1 MKQKNTK
8 ELDFDNT
15 MKKVEG
21 ISNKVDVIMRN
32 RLIIAFFL
40 IVDGVAFILNPN
52 TTLSG
57 MAKKH
62 HFVDNFCRRLGFNR
76 EFSR

>member
-1 MKQKNTK
+1 
-8 ELDFDNT
+8 

-40 IVDGVAFILNPN
+40 VVDGVTFILNPN

-57 MAKKH
+57 MAKNIILLIIFAAVSVLIANLAAKTK
-62 HFVDNFCRRLGFNR
+62 DLKRL
-76 EFSR
+76 